1 MAVGKQNRQ
10 KKAGSLAQEAA
21 ERSMSV
27 ASLLA
32 QKLRASI
39 AGGEFAQGSSLPSE
53 RELML
58 RYETS
63 RQTVR
68 EALGALTAQGLI
80 VTRRG
85 RSGGAYISS
94 PTSTFV
100 ARSLDDFI
108 SGQNIR
114 YIDLIFVR
122 EALEPAAAAQA
133 ALYRTEA
140 QLQELE
146 QLTEECA
153 NVVADM
159 QAFHEANINWHVA
172 LTAASNNPLFIAFLT
187 SISTGL
193 HTATSFE
200 EFDLKIRKAVVGVHW
215 QIYEAVRLRDPEAA
229 RRRMVRHLA
238 AYSEE
243 LAALTSD
250 DASRMDKQ
258 THP

>member
-1 MAVGKQNRQ
+1 MTVAAGRKMVANSQAKP
-10 KKAGSLAQEAA
+10 KKAGSLAEEAA
-21 ERSMSV
+21 TRSTSV

-32 QKLRASI
+32 EKLRAAI
-39 AGGEFAQGSSLPSE
+39 VRGDFPQGSSLPSE
-53 RELML
+53 RELMV
-58 RYETS
+58 RYQTS

-68 EALGALTAQGLI
+68 EALGALTAQELV
-80 VTRRG
+80 VTKRG

-100 ARSLDDFI
+100 ARSLNDFI

-114 YIDLIFVR
+114 YIDLIYVR

-133 ALYRTEA
+133 ALFRTEE

-153 NVVADM
+153 NAVADFE
-159 QAFHEANINWHVA
+159 AFQEANIKWHLA
-172 LTAASNNPLFIAFLT
+172 LTAASNNPLFVAFLT

-193 HTATSFE
+193 HEATSFE

-215 QIYEAVRLRDPEAA
+215 QIYEAVRLRDADAA
-229 RRRMVRHLA
+229 RRRMVRHLS

-243 LAALTSD
+243 LASLTSQ
-250 DASRMDKQ
+250 A
-258 THP
+258 